1 MEPSTTLNGRLFDLK
16 QRFVLTM
23 PARIAATASPLAGCC
38 DGGKEVTDRLER
50 QFHTLAGTAGTYD
63 LTAVAAAAFDGEEAC
78 ADANRSPLD
87 IRYLSI
93 LVDQLRFA
101 LAADVPSQWTARTVL
116 VAPDAEDAVPGVST
130 A

>member
-1 MEPSTTLNGRLFDLK
+1 MSEETAKEASMAPTAVLK
-16 QRFVLTM
+16 GQLIELKDRFVRKM
-23 PARIAATASPLAGCC
+23 PDRIEAIAATLTSCI
-38 DGGKEVTDRLER
+38 DGGSDAMDYLER

-101 LAADVPSQWTARTVL
+101 LASDVP
-116 VAPDAEDAVPGVST
+116 G
-130 A
+130 